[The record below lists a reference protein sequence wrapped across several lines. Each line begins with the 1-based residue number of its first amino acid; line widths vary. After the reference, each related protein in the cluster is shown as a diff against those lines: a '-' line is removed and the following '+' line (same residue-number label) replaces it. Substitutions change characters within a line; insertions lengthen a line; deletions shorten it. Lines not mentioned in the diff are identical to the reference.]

1 MTKAA
6 HIRLTIGDQV
16 CLRLE
21 DLHPKGRM
29 EIPNGDIDRIEEDGI
44 YINIPIMDKNYLE
57 GRSVEILWEKGMCL
71 YCLSSKINKYFTKDD
86 SMIVVSPSD
95 SLRSIDRRRYFR
107 LQQPIHIEF
116 KPKDHKGSFISAE
129 GKDVGGGGA
138 RFHTKYPLDCGQQ
151 LEMLLEV
158 PIFPYLD
165 ISALASVVSVERR
178 KKTYNTQV
186 GVHFIDIEPM
196 GRKRLLKYIMDE
208 QQPLNDKEEEEE
220 KRDLRFWFCLS

>member
-6 HIRLTIGDQV
+6 DKKLTMGHQV

-21 DLHPKGRM
+21 GLHPKGRM
-29 EIPNGDIDRIEEDGI
+29 EIPNGNVVGIEEDGI
-44 YINIPIMDKNYLE
+44 YINIPIMDKKYLE
-57 GRSVEILWEKGMCL
+57 GRSVEILWENGMCL
-71 YCLSSKINKYFTKDD
+71 YCLSSTINKYVNKDD
-86 SMIVVSPSD
+86 SMIVVSPSYR
-95 SLRSIDRRRYFR
+95 LRSIDRRRYFR

-116 KPKDHKGSFISAE
+116 KPKDYKGLFISAE
-129 GKDVGGGGA
+129 GKDVSGGGA
-138 RFHTKYPLDCGQQ
+138 RFLTKYLLDCGQQ

-165 ISALASVVSVERR
+165 VSALASVVSVEKR
-178 KKTYNTQV
+178 KKTGSTQV

-208 QQPLNDKEEEEE
+208 HQPLNDKEEE
-220 KRDLRFWFCLS
+220 KRDLRFWFCLN

>member
-6 HIRLTIGDQV
+6 HKKLTIGNQV

-21 DLHPKGRM
+21 GLHPKGRM
-29 EIPNGDIDRIEEDGI
+29 EIPNGDVAGIEEDGI
-44 YINIPIMDKNYLE
+44 YINIPIMDNSYLE
-57 GRSVEILWEKGMCL
+57 GRRVEILWEKGMCL
-71 YCLSSKINKYFTKDD
+71 YCLSSTIDKYVNKDN
-86 SMIVVSPSD
+86 SMIIVSPGNRF
-95 SLRSIDRRRYFR
+95 RSIDRRRYFR

-116 KPKDHKGSFISAE
+116 RPKDYRGSFISAE
-129 GKDVGGGGA
+129 GKDVSGGGM
-138 RFHTKYPLDCGQQ
+138 RFLAKYPLNCGQQ

-165 ISALASVVSVERR
+165 VSALASVVSVNRQ
-178 KKTYNTQV
+178 KKTDNTKV
-186 GVHFIDIEPM
+186 GVHFIDIEPI

-208 QQPLNDKEEEEE
+208 KYPLKDKEEE